1 MGLGAS
7 TVSGNAQFSDLVD
20 RWTNEPDH
28 REGLDVEIRR
38 AAAELFGPPDEH
50 GDDA

>member
-1 MGLGAS
+1 MRSSATS
-7 TVSGNAQFSDLVD
+7 SD

-28 REGLDVEIRR
+28 REGLNGEIRR
-38 AAAELFGPPDEH
+38 AAAELFGPPDED